1 MCWKSYDITQQWKR
15 IVMFAWNNNGIFFR
29 LQLRRPELGLPCLRA
44 PACSV
49 WLPQPKLQWALLHR
63 GYSMSLPFCSEFF
76 LLAWIYDKYGFLR
89 QTINVNY
96 IAFLSELFSI
106 NCGIYA
112 FLTTCTVQIIYIC
125 FLIFWIVILKLLN
138 TVSILICFVVSF
150 DRRCMNCTH
159 YISFLCLPFVKI
171 KRFVDTNIGVFF
183 VNGWIDSEGF
193 KNSFSFIFDCH
204 HFCRRILN
212 LGLFRC

>member
-1 MCWKSYDITQQWKR
+1 MCWKRYDITQQWKR
-15 IVMFAWNNNGIFFR
+15 IVMFAWNNNEIFFQTPTTAAGTWFALSQSAGVLGLAATTKAAVGTAASGIFYVAAILF
-29 LQLRRPELGLPCLRA
+29 
-44 PACSV
+44 
-49 WLPQPKLQWALLHR
+49 WK
-63 GYSMSLPFCSEFF
+63 F
-76 LLAWIYDKYGFLR
+76 LLAWIYDKYGFFR

-112 FLTTCTVQIIYIC
+112 LLTTCTVQIIYIC

-183 VNGWIDSEGF
+183 VNWWIDSKGF